1 MLLTLT
7 SACAPQGFGPVT
19 QSQFLQIMGL
29 EARLG
34 QLLANVSSQEEAERL
49 VGEAQRL
56 VGPDEMGQIY
66 KALAITAPRPSRI
79 VGAGGTALTPRTIV
93 PLGGFVLPDK
103 KQAVGPG
110 SGSGGDMGAAPG
122 GEEVV

>member
-66 KALAITAPRPSRI
+66 KALAITAPRPSR
-79 VGAGGTALTPRTIV
+79 TTDQTCSLTRAADTTSSTT
-93 PLGGFVLPDK
+93 
-103 KQAVGPG
+103 
-110 SGSGGDMGAAPG
+110 SGL
-122 GEEVV
+122 